1 MFERV
6 KAYKRLYK
14 SYKFLRGC
22 KILAE
27 MTENDEMLKEVNETL
42 YLNEKLK
49 KSMWRNRNLAEIYN
63 LESIRNG
70 L

>member
-22 KILAE
+22 KILAK
-27 MTENDEMLKEVNETL
+27 MTENEEMLKEVNETL

-49 KSMWRNRNLAEIYN
+49 KSMWLNRELAVIYN
-63 LESIRNG
+63 LESIKNG

>member
-1 MFERV
+1 MFEQI
-6 KAYKRLYK
+6 KAYKRLHK

-27 MTENDEMLKEVNETL
+27 MTENDELLKAVNETL

-49 KSMWRNRNLAEIYN
+49 KSMWLNRKLAERYN

>member
-27 MTENDEMLKEVNETL
+27 MAGNEELLKEVNETL

-49 KSMWRNRNLAEIYN
+49 KSMWLNRKLAERYN
-63 LESIRNG
+63 LESIKNG

>member
-27 MTENDEMLKEVNETL
+27 MTENDEMLKEVNVTL

>member
-27 MTENDEMLKEVNETL
+27 TTENEEMLKAVNETL

-49 KSMWRNRNLAEIYN
+49 KSMWLNRKLAERYN
-63 LESIRNG
+63 LESIKNG

>member
-27 MTENDEMLKEVNETL
+27 MTENEDLLKGVNETL

-49 KSMWRNRNLAEIYN
+49 KSMWLNRKLAKRYN
-63 LESIRNG
+63 LESNKNG

>member
-1 MFERV
+1 MFEQV

-14 SYKFLRGC
+14 SYKFLRRC

-27 MTENDEMLKEVNETL
+27 MTENEELLKEVNETL

-49 KSMWRNRNLAEIYN
+49 KSMWLNRKLAERYN

>member
-27 MTENDEMLKEVNETL
+27 MTENDELLKAVNETL

-49 KSMWRNRNLAEIYN
+49 KSMWLNRKIAERYN

>member
-6 KAYKRLYK
+6 KAYKKLHN

-27 MTENDEMLKEVNETL
+27 MTENDELLKAVNETL

-49 KSMWRNRNLAEIYN
+49 KSMWLNRKLAERYN
-63 LESIRNG
+63 LESRIG

>member
-6 KAYKRLYK
+6 KAYKKLHN

-27 MTENDEMLKEVNETL
+27 MTENEELLKSVNETL

-49 KSMWRNRNLAEIYN
+49 KSMWLNRKLAERYN

-70 L
+70 F

>member
-6 KAYKRLYK
+6 KAYKKLYK

-27 MTENDEMLKEVNETL
+27 MTENEELLKSVNETL

-49 KSMWRNRNLAEIYN
+49 KSMWLNRKLAERYN

>member
-6 KAYKRLYK
+6 KAYNKLHK

-27 MTENDEMLKEVNETL
+27 MTENEKLLKAVNETL

-49 KSMWRNRNLAEIYN
+49 KSMWLNRKLAERYN
-63 LESIRNG
+63 LESIKNG

>member
-14 SYKFLRGC
+14 SNKFLRGC
-22 KILAE
+22 KIFAE
-27 MTENDEMLKEVNETL
+27 MTENDVMLKAVNETL

-49 KSMWRNRNLAEIYN
+49 KSMWLNRKIAERYN
-63 LESIRNG
+63 LESIKNG

>member
-27 MTENDEMLKEVNETL
+27 MTENEELLKEVNETL

>member
-6 KAYKRLYK
+6 KAYKKLHN

-27 MTENDEMLKEVNETL
+27 MTENEELLKSVNETL

-49 KSMWRNRNLAEIYN
+49 KSMWLNRKLAKRYN
-63 LESIRNG
+63 LESNRNG
-70 L
+70 F

>member
-1 MFERV
+1 MFERI
-6 KAYKRLYK
+6 KAYKRLHK

-27 MTENDEMLKEVNETL
+27 MTENDELLKGVNETL

-49 KSMWRNRNLAEIYN
+49 KSMWLNRKLAERYN

>member
-27 MTENDEMLKEVNETL
+27 MTENEELLKGVNETL

-49 KSMWRNRNLAEIYN
+49 KSMWLDRKLAERYN
-63 LESIRNG
+63 LESIKNG

>member
-14 SYKFLRGC
+14 SYKVLRGC

-27 MTENDEMLKEVNETL
+27 MTENDEMLKAVNETL

-49 KSMWRNRNLAEIYN
+49 KSMWLNRKLAERYN

>member
-27 MTENDEMLKEVNETL
+27 MTENEELLKGVNETL

-49 KSMWRNRNLAEIYN
+49 KSMWLNRKIAERYN

>member
-6 KAYKRLYK
+6 KAYKKLHN

-27 MTENDEMLKEVNETL
+27 MTENDELLKEVNETL

-49 KSMWRNRNLAEIYN
+49 KSMWLNRKLAERYN

>member
-14 SYKFLRGC
+14 SNKFLRGC
-22 KILAE
+22 KIFAE
-27 MTENDEMLKEVNETL
+27 MTENDVMLKAVNETL

-49 KSMWRNRNLAEIYN
+49 KSMWLNRKLAERYN

>member
-6 KAYKRLYK
+6 KAYKKLHK

-27 MTENDEMLKEVNETL
+27 MTENEELLKGVNETL

-49 KSMWRNRNLAEIYN
+49 KSMWLNRKLAERYN
-63 LESIRNG
+63 LESIKNG

>member
-6 KAYKRLYK
+6 KAYKKLYK

-22 KILAE
+22 KILSE
-27 MTENDEMLKEVNETL
+27 FTENEELLKAVNETL
-42 YLNEKLK
+42 YLNEELK
-49 KSMWRNRNLAEIYN
+49 KSMWLNRKLAERYN
-63 LESIRNG
+63 LDSIKNG

>member
-27 MTENDEMLKEVNETL
+27 MTENEELLKEVNETL
-42 YLNEKLK
+42 Y
-49 KSMWRNRNLAEIYN
+49 
-63 LESIRNG
+63 
-70 L
+70 

>member
-6 KAYKRLYK
+6 KAYKKLHN

-27 MTENDEMLKEVNETL
+27 MTENEELLKSVNETL

-49 KSMWRNRNLAEIYN
+49 KSMWLNRKLAERYN

>member
-27 MTENDEMLKEVNETL
+27 MTENDELLKGVNETL

-49 KSMWRNRNLAEIYN
+49 KSMWLNRKLAERYN

>member
-6 KAYKRLYK
+6 KAYKKLHN

-27 MTENDEMLKEVNETL
+27 MTENEKLLKAVNETL

-49 KSMWRNRNLAEIYN
+49 KSMWLNRKLAERYN
-63 LESIRNG
+63 LDSIRNG
-70 L
+70 F

>member
-6 KAYKRLYK
+6 KAYKKLHN
-14 SYKFLRGC
+14 SYKILRGC

-27 MTENDEMLKEVNETL
+27 MTENEELLKKVNETL

-49 KSMWRNRNLAEIYN
+49 KSMWLNRKLAKRYN
-63 LESIRNG
+63 LESNRNG
-70 L
+70 F

>member
-1 MFERV
+1 
-6 KAYKRLYK
+6 
-14 SYKFLRGC
+14 
-22 KILAE
+22 
-27 MTENDEMLKEVNETL
+27 MTENEELLKEVNETL

-49 KSMWRNRNLAEIYN
+49 KSMWLNRKLAEMYN

>member
-27 MTENDEMLKEVNETL
+27 MTENEELLKSVNETL

-49 KSMWRNRNLAEIYN
+49 KSMWLNRKLAERYN

>member
-27 MTENDEMLKEVNETL
+27 MTENEELLKGVNETL

-49 KSMWRNRNLAEIYN
+49 KSMWLNRKLAERYN
-63 LESIRNG
+63 MDSIRNG

>member
-6 KAYKRLYK
+6 KAYKKLHN

-27 MTENDEMLKEVNETL
+27 MTENEKLLKAVNETL

-49 KSMWRNRNLAEIYN
+49 KSMWLNRKLAERYN

>member
-6 KAYKRLYK
+6 KAYKRLHK

-27 MTENDEMLKEVNETL
+27 MTENDELLKGVNETL

-49 KSMWRNRNLAEIYN
+49 KSMWLNRKLAERYN

>member
-27 MTENDEMLKEVNETL
+27 MTENEELLKGVNETL

-49 KSMWRNRNLAEIYN
+49 KSMCLNRKLAERYN

>member
-1 MFERV
+1 MFERA
-6 KAYKRLYK
+6 KAYKKLYK

-27 MTENDEMLKEVNETL
+27 MTENEELLKGVNETL

-49 KSMWRNRNLAEIYN
+49 KSMWLNRKLAERYN
-63 LESIRNG
+63 LESRIY

>member
-1 MFERV
+1 MFERA
-6 KAYKRLYK
+6 KAYKKLYK

-27 MTENDEMLKEVNETL
+27 FTENEELLNHVNEAL
-42 YLNEKLK
+42 YLNEELK
-49 KSMWRNRNLAEIYN
+49 KSMWLNRKLAERYN
-63 LESIRNG
+63 LDSIKNG